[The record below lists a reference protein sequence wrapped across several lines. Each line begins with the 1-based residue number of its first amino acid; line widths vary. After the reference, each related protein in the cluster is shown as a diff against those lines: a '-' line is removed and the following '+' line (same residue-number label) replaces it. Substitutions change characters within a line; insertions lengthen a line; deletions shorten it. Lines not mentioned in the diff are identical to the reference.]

1 MGVSIGY
8 LLVHER
14 WDLLERG
21 NLSVDLEWKVAWG
34 LSRTPVLGRRLSIE
48 DSEERSERPSMQ
60 VWGGRAPGRNAGKKG
75 QGPEVSQES
84 ELGASESTD

>member
-21 NLSVDLEWKVAWG
+21 NLSVDLGWKVAWG

-48 DSEERSERPSMQ
+48 DS
-60 VWGGRAPGRNAGKKG
+60 VKKG
-75 QGPEVSQES
+75 VRGPACRSGAGEPLAGM
-84 ELGASESTD
+84 LGRRARGQRCLRKVN